1 MRYGDSRAS
10 ALWGKGEGRW
20 RRGIVCLTAIA
31 ALCAPSS
38 ALAGVKAQDRAV
50 DLQVAPAVEVAD
62 PVADPAPVFAWIA
75 NWTW

>member
-20 RRGIVCLTAIA
+20 RRRLVCVTAVA
-31 ALCAPSS
+31 ALCAPGS
-38 ALAGVKAQDRAV
+38 ALAGVKANDSAA
-50 DLQVAPAVEVAD
+50 LQVAPTVVVAEPTTD
-62 PVADPAPVFAWIA
+62 TASTFSWLA

>member
-20 RRGIVCLTAIA
+20 RRGVVCLTAIA

-38 ALAGVKAQDRAV
+38 ALAGGKAQDRAV
-50 DLQVAPAVEVAD
+50 DLQVAPAVDVAE
-62 PVADPAPVFAWIA
+62 PTADTAPVFVWIA